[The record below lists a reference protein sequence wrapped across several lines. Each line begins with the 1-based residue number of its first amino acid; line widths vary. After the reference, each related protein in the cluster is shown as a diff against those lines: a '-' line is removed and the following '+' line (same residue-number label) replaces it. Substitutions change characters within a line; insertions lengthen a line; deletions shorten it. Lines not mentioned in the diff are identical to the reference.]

1 MKKLENKVAVITGG
15 NSGIGFAT
23 AKEFISQGA
32 KVIITGRKQDL
43 VDKAAKE
50 LGATGIVADQSSLKD
65 INELVEKVKSQFGKI
80 DILFLNA
87 GTWNPV
93 PLEAMTEEYYVSFMD
108 ANLKGG
114 FFTLL
119 NFIPLLNEG
128 SSVTFMSAIS
138 AYGGG
143 DGSIA
148 IYSASRAAIN
158 SLTRTLSY
166 ELAAKGIRVNV
177 VCPGPTD
184 TPVFGKAGL
193 PAEALKQVMG
203 KLKQHIPLKRFGRAE
218 DVAKLVSFLSSDD
231 ASFITGS
238 EYVIDGGISRVP
250 LMS

>member
-23 AKEFISQGA
+23 AKELIAQGA

-43 VDKAAKE
+43 VDDAAKE
-50 LGATGIVADQSSLKD
+50 LGATGLVANQSSLED
-65 INELVEKVKSQFGKI
+65 IDKLVAKTKSQFGKI

-87 GTWNPV
+87 GTWNPI
-93 PLEAMTEEYYVSFMD
+93 PLESMTEEFYDSFMD
-108 ANLKGG
+108 VNLKGA

-119 NFIPLLNEG
+119 KFVPLLKKG
-128 SSVTFMSAIS
+128 SAVTFMSAIS

-148 IYSASRAAIN
+148 IYSASRAATN

-177 VCPGPTD
+177 VCPGPID
-184 TPVFGKAGL
+184 TPVFDKAGL
-193 PAEALKQVMG
+193 PAEVLKQVKG
-203 KLKQHIPLKRFGRAE
+203 KLEQHIPLKRLGRAE

-238 EYVIDGGISRVP
+238 EYVIDGGISRIP
-250 LMS
+250 LM